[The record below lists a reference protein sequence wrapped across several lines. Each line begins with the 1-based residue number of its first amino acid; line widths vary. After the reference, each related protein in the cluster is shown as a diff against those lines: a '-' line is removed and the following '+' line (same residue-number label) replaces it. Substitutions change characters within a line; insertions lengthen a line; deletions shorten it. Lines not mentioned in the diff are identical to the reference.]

1 MVSKN
6 DRIWVLYPEYFESGR
21 SRTDGRRVNR
31 HTAMRK
37 VKSREIFEAAAS
49 LDLGPVL
56 EKSHHP
62 SDWHRHRGRV
72 LVRKEFSKEETIRK
86 VALEMRKRREEA
98 KRMEADE
105 REASFR

>member
-1 MVSKN
+1 MMAITP
-6 DRIWVLYPEYFESGR
+6 DDVLY
-21 SRTDGRRVNR
+21 
-31 HTAMRK
+31 TAHLVRLGLRPAPAK
-37 VKSREIFEAAAS
+37 CIDR
-49 LDLGPVL
+49 DLGPVL

-86 VALEMRKRREEA
+86 VALVMRRRREEA
-98 KRMEADE
+98 KRAEAEE